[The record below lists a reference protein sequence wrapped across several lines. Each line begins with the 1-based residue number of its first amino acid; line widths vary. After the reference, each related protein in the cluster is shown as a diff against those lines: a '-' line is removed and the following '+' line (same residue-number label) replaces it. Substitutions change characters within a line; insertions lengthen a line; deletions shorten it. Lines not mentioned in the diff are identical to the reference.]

1 MGAQTEALDWRY
13 LAGLDEATQ
22 AQVLIFFPNL
32 RDMPMNQFHN
42 LQGDVSKAILNE
54 VEQKRLFSPKSPQS
68 EEFFATF
75 LSEDISEKER
85 LVQLKDNEQRLI
97 NKIGTAQPGDG
108 KQKDAE
114 LIPIR
119 QFFQKRIE
127 QGLPVSEEIRRVLQG
142 TRNFY
147 QEKDVFGLPN
157 ILLGNEL
164 GYTDNFDYFKN
175 FKRKE

>member
-1 MGAQTEALDWRY
+1 MTLK
-13 LAGLDEATQ
+13 L
-22 AQVLIFFPNL
+22 
-32 RDMPMNQFHN
+32 N
-42 LQGDVSKAILNE
+42 LQKEIL
-54 VEQKRLFSPKSPQS
+54 LF
-68 EEFFATF
+68 
-75 LSEDISEKER
+75 